1 MRVLFAASEAHPFI
15 KSGGLGDVM
24 GALPKELR
32 NLDIDAR
39 VIIPRYKN
47 IRQDFFNDMV
57 YIRSFNVRVGW
68 RNQHCDVFEYT
79 YDNVIYY
86 FIGNDYYFNRDE
98 MYGHLDDGEKFAFFS
113 RAILNFIGE
122 HNWCPDIIHCNDW
135 QTGMLPVMLRVEYL
149 RNSFYSNIKTVYS
162 IHNLLFQGNFSPS
175 VLPELFGYDY
185 TLYENMSLELNGAVS

>member
-113 RAILNFIGE
+113 RA
-122 HNWCPDIIHCNDW
+122 
-135 QTGMLPVMLRVEYL
+135 
-149 RNSFYSNIKTVYS
+149 S
-162 IHNLLFQGNFSPS
+162 
-175 VLPELFGYDY
+175 
-185 TLYENMSLELNGAVS
+185 